1 MAERV
6 EPVRGEDGD
15 DGSVAV
21 PERRRSRLPG
31 WASVL
36 LNVVVAIAVV
46 AVVQALWVKVYSVPS
61 GSMEQTLEVGD
72 RMLVNRTAYP
82 DGMAEDQDVVVFN
95 ANEDWAQPLPP
106 EGPVENAVRTFG
118 DITGI
123 GRSHDQAL
131 VKRVVGTAGQTV
143 ECCTSEGRVTVDGQP
158 LEEPYLHN
166 DLPFAPGRLDCESD
180 VMSARC
186 FGPVTVPKDSM
197 LVLGD
202 HRSNSADSV
211 IGCRGLPAEQA
222 EGCARFV
229 TREDVV
235 GEVFVTVWPPSNW
248 GGH

>member
-6 EPVRGEDGD
+6 EPVRGENADG
-15 DGSVAV
+15 GSAAAV
-21 PERRRSRLPG
+21 EPRGPRLPF

-61 GSMEQTLEVGD
+61 GSMENTLEVGD

-82 DGMAEDQDVVVFN
+82 DGMADSQDVMVFT
-95 ANEDWAQPLPP
+95 ANEDWAQPMPAS
-106 EGPVENAVRTFG
+106 GPVEDAVRTFG

-123 GRSHDQAL
+123 GRSHEQAL
-131 VKRVVGTAGQTV
+131 VKRVVGTEGQTV
-143 ECCTSEGRVTVDGQP
+143 ECCTAEGAVTVDGEP
-158 LEEPYLHN
+158 LDEPYVHN
-166 DLPFAPGRLDCESD
+166 DLPFVRDELDCESEM
-180 VMSARC
+180 MSARC
-186 FGPVTVPKDSM
+186 FGPVTVPQDSM

-211 IGCRGLPAEQA
+211 IGCRGIPAEQA
-222 EGCARFV
+222 GDCARFV

-235 GEVFVTVWPPSNW
+235 GEVFVTVWPPTHW